1 MKFHLFIYLF
11 QLDNSQYDGPN
22 PDEDEDS
29 EMDSDSEEEESDR
42 EGQNHQGQ
50 TDEEPLGSDDD
61 INEGSDGEIFETGL
75 NDLISSIFP
84 FCFLIFC
91 LLITKIFRQCGDMS
105 V

>member
-42 EGQNHQGQ
+42 EGQNHPGQ

-75 NDLISSIFP
+75 NDL
-84 FCFLIFC
+84 FC
-91 LLITKIFRQCGDMS
+91 
-105 V
+105 